1 MVAKECPTVIG
12 NMKHVVVNFSVN
24 KCAVL
29 HCTICTGS
37 SVVEKIAGFTHAA
50 NVLEEEKWHLFIN
63 PFPDISG
70 MKLSSCDVTSCNDL
84 WRYVLLQ
91 QKWWD
96 RGRLVGAP

>member
-1 MVAKECPTVIG
+1 MVAKEECPTVIG

-37 SVVEKIAGFTHAA
+37 SVVEKLQVLHAA
-50 NVLEEEKWHLFIN
+50 NVVEEEKSHLFIK

-84 WRYVLLQ
+84 WR
-91 QKWWD
+91 
-96 RGRLVGAP
+96 